1 MYGLFVTDLRRIRV
15 LFSNKHCVVMR
26 KCNTKIIVADSEKLL
41 RFLSNE
47 LAQGDKVLLTR
58 GTALTSFMRL
68 LVTENTMTKALDFNG
83 DAMDIHDEHR
93 NIKDHLLI

>member
-1 MYGLFVTDLRRIRV
+1 MRV
-15 LFSNKHCVVMR
+15 LFSNKHHVAMR

-58 GTALTSFMRL
+58 GTALTSYMCL
-68 LVTENTMTKALDFNG
+68 LSYR
-83 DAMDIHDEHR
+83 EHY
-93 NIKDHLLI
+93 D